1 MKPGDA
7 VMLNGAT
14 GTVGAAIIQ
23 LCSLLKLRAV
33 AVVRRH
39 ERGPNADFDKVSDR
53 LKNLGAAEVLPDEG
67 NLRRVLYT
75 GPHTTPSAW

>member
-1 MKPGDA
+1 
-7 VMLNGAT
+7 MLNGAT

-33 AVVRRH
+33 AVVRLH

>member
-1 MKPGDA
+1 MSYFA
-7 VMLNGAT
+7 RCFCLA
-14 GTVGAAIIQ
+14 
-23 LCSLLKLRAV
+23 AV
-33 AVVRRH
+33 ARPAKKRMLTIVTPYAST
-39 ERGPNADFDKVSDR
+39 GSDR

>member
-1 MKPGDA
+1 M
-7 VMLNGAT
+7 
-14 GTVGAAIIQ
+14 
-23 LCSLLKLRAV
+23 
-33 AVVRRH
+33 RH